1 MLFDCFLLKNINS
14 ILHLGMEHIR
24 KIMEIMDDDEMFP
37 TRNEWAYIKISNELK
52 KLHFKIKE
60 LSHSPATIDPSAR
73 IETRSSARVDPS
85 APPRIIRDAWR
96 DLNTL
101 RLRPRR

>member
-1 MLFDCFLLKNINS
+1 
-14 ILHLGMEHIR
+14 MEHIR

-37 TRNEWAYIKISNELK
+37 TRNEWAYVKISNELK

-60 LSHSPATIDPSAR
+60 LSRHSSATIN
-73 IETRSSARVDPS
+73 PS

-96 DLNTL
+96 DLRTL
-101 RLRPRR
+101 RIRPRR

>member
-1 MLFDCFLLKNINS
+1 M
-14 ILHLGMEHIR
+14 LHLGMEHIR

-37 TRNEWAYIKISNELK
+37 TRNEWAYVKISNELK

-60 LSHSPATIDPSAR
+60 LSHSQATIDPSAR
-73 IETRSSARVDPS
+73 VERRSSATIDPS

-96 DLNTL
+96 DLHTL
-101 RLRPRR
+101 RVRPRR

>member
-1 MLFDCFLLKNINS
+1 M
-14 ILHLGMEHIR
+14 LHLGMEHIR

-52 KLHFKIKE
+52 KLHFKLKE
-60 LSHSPATIDPSAR
+60 LSIREPATIDPSAR
-73 IETRSSARVDPS
+73 IETRYSARVDPS
-85 APPRIIRDAWR
+85 APPRVIRDAWR
-96 DLNTL
+96 DLHTL

>member
-1 MLFDCFLLKNINS
+1 
-14 ILHLGMEHIR
+14 MEHIR

-60 LSHSPATIDPSAR
+60 LSHTPATIDPSARIERRSPATIDPSAR
-73 IETRSSARVDPS
+73 IERRSSATIDPS

-96 DLNTL
+96 DLRTL
-101 RLRPRR
+101 RIRPRR

>member
-1 MLFDCFLLKNINS
+1 
-14 ILHLGMEHIR
+14 MENIR

-60 LSHSPATIDPSAR
+60 LSRRKEIHSPATIDPSAR
-73 IETRSSARVDPS
+73 IELRSSATIDPS

-96 DLNTL
+96 DIRTL

>member
-1 MLFDCFLLKNINS
+1 
-14 ILHLGMEHIR
+14 MENIR

-60 LSHSPATIDPSAR
+60 LSRFTPATIDPSAR
-73 IETRSSARVDPS
+73 IELRSSATIDPS

-96 DLNTL
+96 DIRTL

>member
-1 MLFDCFLLKNINS
+1 M
-14 ILHLGMEHIR
+14 LHLGMEHIR

-37 TRNEWAYIKISNELK
+37 TRNEWAYVKISNELK

-60 LSHSPATIDPSAR
+60 LSRHSSATIN
-73 IETRSSARVDPS
+73 PS

-96 DLNTL
+96 DLRTL
-101 RLRPRR
+101 RIRPRR

>member
-1 MLFDCFLLKNINS
+1 MI
-14 ILHLGMEHIR
+14 HLGMEHIR

-37 TRNEWAYIKISNELK
+37 TRNEWAYVKISNELK
-52 KLHFKIKE
+52 KLHFKLKE
-60 LSHSPATIDPSAR
+60 LSRFTPATIN
-73 IETRSSARVDPS
+73 PS

-96 DLNTL
+96 DLHTL

>member
-1 MLFDCFLLKNINS
+1 M
-14 ILHLGMEHIR
+14 LHLGMEHIR

-37 TRNEWAYIKISNELK
+37 TRNEWAYVKISNELK

-60 LSHSPATIDPSAR
+60 LSHSPATIN
-73 IETRSSARVDPS
+73 PS

-96 DLNTL
+96 DLRTL
-101 RLRPRR
+101 RIRPRR